1 MNIMIHIN
9 LSPCHCTITAYIIYS
24 RCIYRCYIEACIYTI
39 HCHWCVLYDIAILL
53 TFFSF
58 ILKTFTSSK
67 GVALHVRRAH
77 SKYVFSSFL
86 NSIMAMGLNVVSS
99 GAYTG
104 SVRETNPL
112 VNVNREKRDMFR
124 SSKIFVLTR

>member
-1 MNIMIHIN
+1 MIYIN
-9 LSPCHCTITAYIIYS
+9 LSPCYCTITAYIIYG
-24 RCIYRCYIEACIYTI
+24 RYIGAIEACYTI
-39 HCHWCVLYDIAILL
+39 LMCSIRYCN
-53 TFFSF
+53 TFNIFSF
-58 ILKTFTSSK
+58 ILKTFTTK
-67 GVALHVRRAH
+67 QGLTIHTTRMH
-77 SKYVFSSFL
+77 NPKYVFSSFL